1 MNYYSFSIWA
11 RVEIPEYK
19 MKEPRL
25 FHLSRNDLERYER
38 RPDLGV
44 TPIDVEHV
52 DLAYRYAV
60 SFKQLHPG
68 FDCLVTATNM
78 LAGIISYIDDI
89 VVGYPPVGNVLSL
102 AARHVDPTCFIIR
115 GMHGTFHVGSRN
127 GNWSSGYNGQK
138 WSEING
144 RTASRIYR
152 SHASSSNNNNN
163 NINNNN
169 NNNKKGILR
178 QCRTVH
184 LKLSE
189 NHVNG
194 CYK

>member
-1 MNYYSFSIWA
+1 M
-11 RVEIPEYK
+11 
-19 MKEPRL
+19 
-25 FHLSRNDLERYER
+25 DRYEHH
-38 RPDLGV
+38 PNLGV
-44 TPIDVEHV
+44 TPIDVDHL

-102 AARHVDPTCFIIR
+102 AARRVDPTCFIIR

-127 GNWSSGYNGQK
+127 GNWSNSSINGQK
-138 WSEING
+138 WSDING
-144 RTASRIYR
+144 RIASKIYR
-152 SHASSSNNNNN
+152 RLASGND
-163 NINNNN
+163 
-169 NNNKKGILR
+169 KGILR

-189 NHVNG
+189 KLVNG
-194 CYK
+194 CYTYVQ